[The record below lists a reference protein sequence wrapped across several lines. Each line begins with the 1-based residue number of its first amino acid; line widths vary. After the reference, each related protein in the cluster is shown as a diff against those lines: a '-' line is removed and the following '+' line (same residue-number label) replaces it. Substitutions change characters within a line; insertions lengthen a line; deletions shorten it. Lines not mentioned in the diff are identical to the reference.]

1 MDNSN
6 SETPIEKKPITF
18 IKRSSLKM
26 SNPLKIVG
34 LKDLN
39 TNKRRSV
46 SFKNGTQFNIEK
58 MKAKFD
64 IGNIENNN
72 TEKKKK
78 FMENRRESVKN
89 EFSLVK
95 ELMKKKQLKKLKKV
109 MMKN

>member
-1 MDNSN
+1 MENSN
-6 SETPIEKKPITF
+6 PEIPIEKKPITF
-18 IKRSSLKM
+18 SKRSSLKM

-78 FMENRRESVKN
+78 FMENRRESEKN

-95 ELMKKKQLKKLKKV
+95 E
-109 MMKN
+109 